1 MAEVLSQSE
10 IEALLAAMT
19 TVEEETDGD
28 AAAGGAPSA
37 PSAASGGAKTRT
49 ADAGVVLPLH
59 KRRRAAAG
67 QALGD
72 PRFSGPGQ
80 GMVSYEPYDFRR
92 PDKLSKEHLRGLQML
107 HETFGNY
114 FASAL
119 AGHLRAPVQIE
130 VVSVEQLPYE
140 EYTKSISASLLNI
153 LNVTPLAGQAIFE
166 VDFGI
171 LFSMIDR
178 LLGGTGA
185 AGKII
190 RDLTDIEK
198 MLAQNIVELALAE
211 LKTAWGNISVLDF
224 DVDSMETS
232 SQFVQIVPGNDT
244 VVLVLFELHMGDHHG
259 ALSLCIPYLLI
270 KPILSKLSAQ
280 RWLATTSKKP
290 SPLFAAG
297 LADRLRTTR
306 VPCVARLGVT
316 ELAVAEIAGLRV
328 GQVLP
333 MRVCSDD
340 EGGESGRIGSVDVL
354 IGSEVK
360 FRGKTGLRGKRLA
373 VQIEQVVA
381 PPVELIAHK
390 EGI

>member
-19 TVEEETDGD
+19 TGEEGAD
-28 AAAGGAPSA
+28 AEAPAGGGTAG
-37 PSAASGGAKTRT
+37 PSAAPGVGVKSRT
-49 ADAGVVLPLH
+49 SEAGVVLPLH

-67 QALGD
+67 LAMGAA
-72 PRFSGPGQ
+72 GAGT
-80 GMVSYEPYDFRR
+80 GVVTYEPYDFRR

-107 HETFGNY
+107 HETFSNH
-114 FASAL
+114 FASSL

-130 VVSVEQLPYE
+130 VVSVEQVPYE
-140 EYTKSISASLLNI
+140 EYSKSISVSLLNI
-153 LNVTPLAGQAIFE
+153 LNVVPLTGQAILE
-166 VDFGI
+166 IDFGI

-178 LLGGTGA
+178 LLGGTGD
-185 AGKII
+185 AGKVV

-198 MLAQNIVELALAE
+198 MLAQNIVELALGE
-211 LKTAWGNISVLDF
+211 LKTSWANISPLEF
-224 DVDSMETS
+224 ELDSMESS
-232 SQFVQIVPGNDT
+232 SQYVQIVPANDT
-244 VVLVLFELHMGDHHG
+244 VVLILLELHMGEYHG
-259 ALSLCIPYLLI
+259 PLSLCIPYLLI

-297 LADRLRTTR
+297 LAERLRTTD

-316 ELAVAEIAGLRV
+316 ELSVAEIAGLQI

-333 MRVCSDD
+333 MRVCGDAD
-340 EGGESGRIGSVDVL
+340 NGEPGRIGSVDVL
-354 IGSEVK
+354 IGSDVK

-381 PPVELIAHK
+381 PAVELIAHK
-390 EGI
+390 ENH